1 MKDCNIE
8 RYKIYCCIILNQK
21 LAFHYLKSG
30 VLVLSLDLSQFF
42 LQHKQP
48 LYWKF
53 SDDLERLVVLDT
65 DRVLWVLNVNEY
77 TSVKENTVKI
87 EHESVDKLQG
97 GGEFVSYSAS
107 KMGDEAWREKL
118 HFLFNKYHQ
127 GRSSNQ
133 WHTAEKTATK
143 ISITTATKH
152 KSKKHRISGFLKE
165 KEGADPEDS
174 YIESKMV
181 LPALDTTSC
190 HVTDLMFYHS
200 VVSIRWKMR
209 DEVLLMIC
217 NYKSGTILQERSVLV
232 PITYSF
238 FLFFFFHFDRTKG
251 LED

>member
-1 MKDCNIE
+1 MMNCNIE
-8 RYKIYCCIILNQK
+8 LYRIYCCIILNQK
-21 LAFHYLKSG
+21 LAFHDLKSG
-30 VLVLSLDLSQFF
+30 VLVLRLDLSQFF

-48 LYWKF
+48 LFWKF
-53 SDDLERLVVLDT
+53 SGDLERLVVLDT

-77 TSVKENTVKI
+77 TSVKENTVKV

-97 GGEFVSYSAS
+97 DGEFVSYSAS

-118 HFLFNKYHQ
+118 QFLFNKYHQ
-127 GRSSNQ
+127 GRCSNQ
-133 WHTAEKTATK
+133 WHTPQKMATK

-152 KSKKHRISGFLKE
+152 KSKKHRVSGFQKE

-174 YIESKMV
+174 YIESKVV

-209 DEVLLMIC
+209 DQVLLMIC
-217 NYKSGTILQERSVLV
+217 NYKSGAILQERSVLL
-232 PITYSF
+232 P
-238 FLFFFFHFDRTKG
+238 
-251 LED
+251 